1 VPQSDLWYTS
11 LPHSALIFSLLSLPL
26 FAEEEPLCLE
36 GKRGH
41 G

>member
-1 VPQSDLWYTS
+1 MPQSDLWYRS
-11 LPHSALIFSLLSLPL
+11 LPHSAQILSLLSLPF